1 MTIEDRDK
9 PVFEWDKKVG
19 EERAG
24 YRRRF
29 TFAGILK
36 RYHIIV
42 QEDLNDVRIC
52 QEGTLANES
61 DLYQRGGTIDSVRN
75 VCGIE
80 GYKES
85 EWELESRGILR
96 LIYVYNKIS

>member
-1 MTIEDRDK
+1 MTIEDKDK
-9 PVFEWDKKVG
+9 PVFGWEKKVG

-42 QEDLNDVRIC
+42 QEDLYHVRIC

-61 DLYQRGGTIDSVRN
+61 DLYQRGETIDSVRS
-75 VCGIE
+75 VYGI
-80 GYKES
+80 
-85 EWELESRGILR
+85 RR
-96 LIYVYNKIS
+96 V